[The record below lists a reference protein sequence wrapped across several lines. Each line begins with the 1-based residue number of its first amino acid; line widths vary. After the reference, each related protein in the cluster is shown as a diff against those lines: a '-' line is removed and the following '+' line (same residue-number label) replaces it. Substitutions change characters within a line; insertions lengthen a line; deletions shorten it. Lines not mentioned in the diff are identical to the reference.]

1 MSRMVVPVQVA
12 KVKKG
17 EEMETLL
24 DLDSLSSARQ
34 KTPHEY
40 AAPCPACGG
49 HDRFVILPHRP
60 PTGRYFCRQC
70 GASGDGIDYLRTF
83 EGMSYPDACRAFG
96 ITPKQY
102 TRQERNAPQKRNMG
116 HSGAYQRRPAQ
127 RQQPFPCKVKMPS
140 EQWQAQAAA
149 LFSQCADAVG
159 RTRAATDALYGWR
172 LIHPYG
178 AAAAEIGWNPRPRF
192 ESRAAWGL
200 PPQEGNAHPDLLLVP
215 DGLVIATKREGH
227 IVGLTVRRLPP
238 DLGGDARY
246 PRFHQV
252 AGSATVPHLL
262 GNSTG
267 RPVLIMEAAI
277 DAATAIQEAGDLIAA
292 LALMGSQKTGLDRAA
307 VDFLRAA
314 SCLVLV
320 PDNDEP
326 AKREA
331 HAREWGRDFLALGVP
346 LTVLNPAASCKDL
359 NAQLKASTDIYN
371 ADPPL
376 TVRRWAALAR
386 HKAKLAIAAARQ
398 GRNAA

>member
-40 AAPCPACGG
+40 ATACPACGG

-102 TRQERNAPQKRNMG
+102 TRQGRNAPQARNMG
-116 HSGAYQRRPAQ
+116 HFGAYQRGPAQ

-172 LIHPYG
+172 RLHPYG
-178 AAAAEIGWNPRPRF
+178 AERACIGYNARPRYL
-192 ESRAAWGL
+192 SRRAWGL
-200 PPQEGNAHPDLLLVP
+200 PQKEKENGNPDCLYVPAGLL
-215 DGLVIATKREGH
+215 IATKRAGQ
-227 IVGLTVRRLPP
+227 IVALTVRLLP
-238 DLGGDARY
+238 GAGY
-246 PRFHQV
+246 RFLQV
-252 AGSATVPHLL
+252 DGSANVPHLL
-262 GNSTG
+262 GNPKG
-267 RPVLIMEAAI
+267 RPVLIMDAAI
-277 DAATAIQEAGDLIAA
+277 DAATAIQEAGDLCACM
-292 LALMGSQKTGLDRAA
+292 ALMGEGKTVLDQAA
-307 VDFLRAA
+307 VDFLKAA

-320 PDNDEP
+320 PDNDGEEKSK
-326 AKREA
+326 ATTKK
-331 HAREWGRDFLALGVP
+331 WGQFFTPLGVP

-398 GRNAA
+398 GRKAA